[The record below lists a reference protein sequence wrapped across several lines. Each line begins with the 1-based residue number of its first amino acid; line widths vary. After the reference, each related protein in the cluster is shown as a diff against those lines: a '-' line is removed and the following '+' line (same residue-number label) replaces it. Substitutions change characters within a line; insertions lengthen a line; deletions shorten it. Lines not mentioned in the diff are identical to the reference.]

1 MTEAKEFF
9 AENGYY
15 HARSVFSP
23 DELSA
28 MTTDFDCIV
37 DQIQASGA
45 VVDATWDGA
54 AAQKLMGES
63 NTILHTHNVQ
73 QFSAVWLR
81 AIQQERFLG
90 LAQKI
95 LGENIVLHHTKL
107 FLKPPRTGS
116 PFPMHQDWS
125 YFPTLKDTMIA
136 AIIHVSDATDEMGCL
151 RVYPES
157 HRLGRM
163 LNSDG
168 RTENPEL
175 QKYPIENATRVEAR
189 AGDVVFFSYC
199 TLHGSMPNRSDLP
212 RKTVLVQM
220 HAGDD
225 RVEPGNFHA
234 NEALTL
240 RGRNFH
246 ATRESAG
253 QMKVLNTLSYQ
264 GGRPKE
270 S

>member
-1 MTEAKEFF
+1 MEAKELFQ
-9 AENGYY
+9 ENGYY
-15 HARSVFSP
+15 HARAVFSP
-23 DELSA
+23 DELSG
-28 MTTDFDCIV
+28 MMTDFDHII
-37 DQIQASGA
+37 DQLQGSGEL
-45 VVDATWDGA
+45 VDATWDGPETK
-54 AAQKLMGES
+54 KLLGEN

-81 AIQQERFLG
+81 AIQQKSFLD
-90 LAQKI
+90 LAQEI

-107 FLKPPRTGS
+107 FLKPPKTGS

-125 YFPTLKDTMIA
+125 YFPTLKDTMVA

-163 LNSDG
+163 PDFNG

-175 QKYPIENATRVEAR
+175 QKYPIENATRVEAK
-189 AGDVVFFSYC
+189 AGDVAFFSYC
-199 TLHGSMPNRSDLP
+199 TLHGSMPNISDLP

-225 RVEPGNFHA
+225 RVEPDNFHA
-234 NEALTL
+234 DEALTL

-253 QMKVLNTLSYQ
+253 QMKVPNTSRY
-264 GGRPKE
+264 
-270 S
+270 